1 MLMLDELVTHI
12 EGSMKEL
19 RSEAYRLDT
28 ILSAL
33 SKKCTITLDEH
44 ESETEKLVQLLHETR
59 DEQVL
64 FSY

>member
-33 SKKCTITLDEH
+33 SKKCTITLDDH

-64 FSY
+64 FSN